1 AEITAEATKIQK
13 VAPLVDCTNRD
24 ELRIGSGHE
33 NILVPVQFDRE
44 VLNSHE
50 ERPAAPDLESVVKF
64 DADGID
70 GGDPGVRRGEYLLLA
85 PLDVD
90 LQEVDSVEAELLPDL
105 VDSDCTDEI
114 AARDRCVRL

>member
-1 AEITAEATKIQK
+1 MTAATASSTTTQN

-24 ELRIGSGHE
+24 ELRIGSRHE

-50 ERPAAPDLESVVKF
+50 ERPTAPDLKSVVKF

-70 GGDPGVRRGEYLLLA
+70 GGDPGVPRGEYLLLA
-85 PLDVD
+85 TLDID
-90 LQEVDSVEAELLPDL
+90 LQEVDSV
-105 VDSDCTDEI
+105 ST
-114 AARDRCVRL
+114 ARQR